1 MNNEKFVNQVEE
13 KCIPYEVLNTIQ
25 NQDIYDK
32 EELTKFFWDMF
43 VIDAFLENFDRHNG
57 NWGFLKSELG
67 WINLKYC
74 IKIK

>member
-1 MNNEKFVNQVEE
+1 MYSDKVGCV
-13 KCIPYEVLNTIQ
+13 KKGDAYTI
-25 NQDIYDK
+25 IK
-32 EELTKFFWDMF
+32 
-43 VIDAFLENFDRHNG
+43 ING